1 MEKWLTDEQFKRIK
15 GIIQANKSISYQG
28 IERVMGFVLSDV
40 ITEERFDAAY
50 VNGEVKEF
58 DKDGNGF
65 YTIHLG

>member
-1 MEKWLTDEQFKRIK
+1 MKCLTDEQFKRIK
-15 GIIQANKSISYQG
+15 GIIQACKGISYPG
-28 IERVMGFVLSDV
+28 IEQVMGIILSDV
-40 ITEERFDAAY
+40 ITEEQFDAAY